1 MCMDFLINESQLNFL
16 VESENTEKFTRNM
29 KQLNSFTVNLINK
42 AKRIFGLN
50 FKFLITW
57 GPVIGGFVGPL
68 DKYIR
73 DNYLEFSEDSII
85 LITLGIA
92 CTYFY
97 QNKKETK
104 KLYEQIE
111 EQGLVSFFEE
121 MLLKSKQLKDS
132 FVSFMESLNLT
143 LGTTVEMIHYS
154 FLIPIIN
161 DLQQVAHGAT
171 SIANASKIIVE
182 RLLTSGV
189 VLVAGQILID
199 VISKILKRFKR

>member
-29 KQLNSFTVNLINK
+29 KQLNSFTVNLVNK
-42 AKRIFGLN
+42 AKKIFGLN

-57 GPVIGGFVGPL
+57 GPVIGGFVAPL

-73 DNYLEFSEDSII
+73 DNYLEFSEDSIV

-104 KLYEQIE
+104 KLYSKIE
-111 EQGLVSFFEE
+111 EEGMVGVFEE
-121 MLLKSKQLKDS
+121 MLIKSKELKNA
-132 FVSFMESLNLT
+132 FVGFLESLNLT
-143 LGTTVEMIHYS
+143 IGTTVEMIHYS

-161 DLQQVAHGAT
+161 DLQQIAHGAKNT
-171 SIANASKIIVE
+171 TELAKLIVE
-182 RLLTSGV
+182 RLVVSGV
-189 VLVAGQILID
+189 LLISGQALVD
-199 VISKILKRFKR
+199 VINKILKRFK

>member
-1 MCMDFLINESQLNFL
+1 MDFLINESQLNYL
-16 VESENTEKFTRNM
+16 VESENSEKFTRNM
-29 KQLNSFTVNLINK
+29 KQLNSFTVNLVNK

-111 EQGLVSFFEE
+111 KEGLVSFFEE

-132 FVSFMESLNLT
+132 FISFMESLNLT

-171 SIANASKIIVE
+171 NIASASKIIVE
-182 RLLTSGV
+182 RLITSGV
-189 VLVAGQILID
+189 VLITSQTLID
-199 VISKILKRFKR
+199 VISKILKRFKK

>member
-16 VESENTEKFTRNM
+16 VESVNTEKFTRNM

-50 FKFLITW
+50 FKFLVTW

-111 EQGLVSFFEE
+111 KEGLVSFFEE

-171 SIANASKIIVE
+171 SITNASKIIVE

-199 VISKILKRFKR
+199 VISKILKRFKK

>member
-1 MCMDFLINESQLNFL
+1 MDFLINESQLNFL

-29 KQLNSFTVNLINK
+29 KQLNSFTVNLVNK

-50 FKFLITW
+50 FKFLVTW

-161 DLQQVAHGAT
+161 DLQQVSHGAT

-199 VISKILKRFKR
+199 VISKILKRFKK

>member
-1 MCMDFLINESQLNFL
+1 MDFLINESQLNFL
-16 VESENTEKFTRNM
+16 IESENTEKFTRNM
-29 KQLNSFTVNLINK
+29 KQLNSFTVNLVNK
-42 AKRIFGLN
+42 AKKIFGLN

-57 GPVIGGFVGPL
+57 GPVIGGFIGPI

-104 KLYEQIE
+104 KLYEKIE
-111 EQGLVSFFEE
+111 QEGLVSFFEE
-121 MLLKSKQLKDS
+121 MLLNSKQLKDS
-132 FVSFMESLNLT
+132 FVTFMESLNLT

-154 FLIPIIN
+154 FLIPILS
-161 DLQQVAHGAT
+161 DLLQVSHGTT
-171 SIANASKIIVE
+171 SIADASKIIVE

-199 VISKILKRFKR
+199 VISKILKRFKK

>member
-1 MCMDFLINESQLNFL
+1 MDFLINESQLNFL

-50 FKFLITW
+50 FKFLVTW

-121 MLLKSKQLKDS
+121 MLLKSKQLKNS

>member
-73 DNYLEFSEDSII
+73 ENYLEFSEDSII

-111 EQGLVSFFEE
+111 KEGLVSFFEE

-171 SIANASKIIVE
+171 SIANTSKIIVE

-189 VLVAGQILID
+189 VLIAGQILID

>member
-1 MCMDFLINESQLNFL
+1 MDFLINESQLNYL
-16 VESENTEKFTRNM
+16 VESENSEKFTRNM
-29 KQLNSFTVNLINK
+29 KQLNSFTVNLVNK

-111 EQGLVSFFEE
+111 KEGLVSFFEE

-132 FVSFMESLNLT
+132 FISFMESLNLT

-171 SIANASKIIVE
+171 NIASASKIIVE
-182 RLLTSGV
+182 RLITSGV
-189 VLVAGQILID
+189 VLITSQILID
-199 VISKILKRFKR
+199 VISKILKRFKK

>member
-1 MCMDFLINESQLNFL
+1 MCMDFLINESQLNYL

-111 EQGLVSFFEE
+111 QEGLVSFFEE

-161 DLQQVAHGAT
+161 DLQQVAHGTT

>member
-1 MCMDFLINESQLNFL
+1 MDFLINESQLNFL

>member
-29 KQLNSFTVNLINK
+29 KQLNSFTVNLVNK
-42 AKRIFGLN
+42 AKKIFGLN

-73 DNYLEFSEDSII
+73 DNYLEFSEDSIV

-104 KLYEQIE
+104 KLYAKIE
-111 EQGLVSFFEE
+111 EEGMVGVFEE
-121 MLLKSKQLKDS
+121 MLIKSKELKNA
-132 FVSFMESLNLT
+132 FVGFLESLNLT
-143 LGTTVEMIHYS
+143 IGTTVEMIHYS

-161 DLQQVAHGAT
+161 DLQQIAHGAKNT
-171 SIANASKIIVE
+171 TELAKLIVE
-182 RLLTSGV
+182 RLVVSGV
-189 VLVAGQILID
+189 LLISGQALVD
-199 VISKILKRFKR
+199 VINKILKRFK

>member
-1 MCMDFLINESQLNFL
+1 MDFLINESQLNFL

-50 FKFLITW
+50 FKFLVTW

-199 VISKILKRFKR
+199 VISKILKIFKR

>member
-1 MCMDFLINESQLNFL
+1 MDFLINESQLNFL

-50 FKFLITW
+50 FKFLVTW

-111 EQGLVSFFEE
+111 KEGLVSFFEE

-161 DLQQVAHGAT
+161 DLQLVAHGAT

-199 VISKILKRFKR
+199 VISKILKRFKK

>member
-1 MCMDFLINESQLNFL
+1 MCMDFLINESQLNYL
-16 VESENTEKFTRNM
+16 VESENSEKFTRNM
-29 KQLNSFTVNLINK
+29 KQLNSFTVNLVNK

-111 EQGLVSFFEE
+111 KEGLVSFFEE

-132 FVSFMESLNLT
+132 FISFMESLNLT

-171 SIANASKIIVE
+171 NIASASKIIVE
-182 RLLTSGV
+182 RLITSGV
-189 VLVAGQILID
+189 VLITSQTLID
-199 VISKILKRFKR
+199 VISKILKRFKK

>member
-1 MCMDFLINESQLNFL
+1 MCMDFLINESQLNYL

-111 EQGLVSFFEE
+111 KEGLVSFFEE

-171 SIANASKIIVE
+171 SIANTSKIIVE

>member
-50 FKFLITW
+50 FKFLVTW

>member
-1 MCMDFLINESQLNFL
+1 MDFLINESQLNYL
-16 VESENTEKFTRNM
+16 VESENSEKFTRNM

-42 AKRIFGLN
+42 AKRVFGLN

-171 SIANASKIIVE
+171 NIASASKIIVE
-182 RLLTSGV
+182 RLITSGV
-189 VLVAGQILID
+189 VLITGQILID

>member
-1 MCMDFLINESQLNFL
+1 
-16 VESENTEKFTRNM
+16 
-29 KQLNSFTVNLINK
+29 
-42 AKRIFGLN
+42 
-50 FKFLITW
+50 
-57 GPVIGGFVGPL
+57 
-68 DKYIR
+68 
-73 DNYLEFSEDSII
+73 
-85 LITLGIA
+85 
-92 CTYFY
+92 
-97 QNKKETK
+97 
-104 KLYEQIE
+104 
-111 EQGLVSFFEE
+111 
-121 MLLKSKQLKDS
+121 
-132 FVSFMESLNLT
+132 MESLNLT

>member
-50 FKFLITW
+50 FKFLVTW

-111 EQGLVSFFEE
+111 KEGLVSFFEE

>member
-1 MCMDFLINESQLNFL
+1 MDFLINESQLNFL

-50 FKFLITW
+50 FKFLVTW

>member
-1 MCMDFLINESQLNFL
+1 MDFLINESQLNFL

-50 FKFLITW
+50 FKFLVTW

-182 RLLTSGV
+182 RLITSGV
-189 VLVAGQILID
+189 VLITGQILID

>member
-1 MCMDFLINESQLNFL
+1 MCMDFLINESQLNYL
-16 VESENTEKFTRNM
+16 VESENSEKFTRNM
-29 KQLNSFTVNLINK
+29 KQLNSFTVNLVNK

-111 EQGLVSFFEE
+111 KEGLVSFFEE

-132 FVSFMESLNLT
+132 FISFMESLNLT

-171 SIANASKIIVE
+171 NIASASKIIVE
-182 RLLTSGV
+182 RLITSGV
-189 VLVAGQILID
+189 VLITSQILID
-199 VISKILKRFKR
+199 VISKILKRFKK

>member
-50 FKFLITW
+50 FKFLVTW

-111 EQGLVSFFEE
+111 KEGLVSFFEE

-161 DLQQVAHGAT
+161 DLQLVAHGAT

-199 VISKILKRFKR
+199 VISKILKRFKK

>member
-29 KQLNSFTVNLINK
+29 KQLNSFTVNLVNK
-42 AKRIFGLN
+42 AKKIFGLN
-50 FKFLITW
+50 FKFLVTW

-73 DNYLEFSEDSII
+73 DNYLEFSEDSIV

-97 QNKKETK
+97 QNKKETQ
-104 KLYEQIE
+104 KLYKKIE
-111 EQGLVSFFEE
+111 EEGMVGVFEE
-121 MLLKSKQLKDS
+121 MLIKSKELKNS
-132 FVSFMESLNLT
+132 FVGFLESLNLT

-161 DLQQVAHGAT
+161 DLQQIAHGAKNT
-171 SIANASKIIVE
+171 TELAKLIVE
-182 RLLTSGV
+182 RLVVSGV
-189 VLVAGQILID
+189 ILISGQALVD
-199 VISKILKRFKR
+199 VINKILKRFK

>member
-29 KQLNSFTVNLINK
+29 KQLNSFTVNLVNK
-42 AKRIFGLN
+42 AKKIFGLN

-57 GPVIGGFVGPL
+57 GPVIGGFVGPI

-104 KLYEQIE
+104 KLYEKIE
-111 EQGLVSFFEE
+111 QEGLVSFFEE
-121 MLLKSKQLKDS
+121 MLLRSKQLKDS
-132 FVSFMESLNLT
+132 FVSFMESLNFT

-154 FLIPIIN
+154 FLIPILN
-161 DLQQVAHGAT
+161 DLQQVSHGTT
-171 SIANASKIIVE
+171 SIADASKIIVE

>member
-29 KQLNSFTVNLINK
+29 KQLNSFTVNLVNK
-42 AKRIFGLN
+42 AKKIFGLN

-73 DNYLEFSEDSII
+73 DNYVEFSEDSII

-104 KLYEQIE
+104 KLYEKIE
-111 EQGLVSFFEE
+111 EEGMVGVFEE
-121 MLLKSKQLKDS
+121 MLIKSKELKNS
-132 FVSFMESLNLT
+132 FVGFLESLNLT

-161 DLQQVAHGAT
+161 DLQQIAHGAKNT
-171 SIANASKIIVE
+171 TELAKLIVE
-182 RLLTSGV
+182 RLVVSGV
-189 VLVAGQILID
+189 ILISGQALVD
-199 VISKILKRFKR
+199 VINKILKRFKR

>member
-1 MCMDFLINESQLNFL
+1 MCMDFLINESQLNYL

-50 FKFLITW
+50 FKFLVTW

-111 EQGLVSFFEE
+111 KEGLVSFFEE

-171 SIANASKIIVE
+171 SIANTSKIIVE

>member
-1 MCMDFLINESQLNFL
+1 MDFLINESQLNYL

-50 FKFLITW
+50 FKFLVTW

-111 EQGLVSFFEE
+111 KEGLVSFFEE

-171 SIANASKIIVE
+171 SIANTSKIIVE

>member
-1 MCMDFLINESQLNFL
+1 MDFLINESQLNFL

-111 EQGLVSFFEE
+111 KEGLVSFFEE

-171 SIANASKIIVE
+171 SIANTSKIIVE

-189 VLVAGQILID
+189 VLIAGQILID

>member
-1 MCMDFLINESQLNFL
+1 MDFLINESQLNYL

-111 EQGLVSFFEE
+111 KEGLVSFFEE

-171 SIANASKIIVE
+171 SIANTSKIIVE